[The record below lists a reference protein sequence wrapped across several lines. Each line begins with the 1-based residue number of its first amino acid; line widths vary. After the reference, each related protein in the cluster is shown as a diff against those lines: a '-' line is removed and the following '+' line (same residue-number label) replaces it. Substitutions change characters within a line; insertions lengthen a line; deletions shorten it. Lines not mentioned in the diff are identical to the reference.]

1 MPMQLVIV
9 ESPAKAKT
17 INKYLGSDYQVLAS
31 FGHIRDLPAKDGSV
45 KPDDDFD
52 MLWEIDSEKVKRVR
66 DITDAVKGAS
76 RVILATDPDREG
88 EAISWHLLEVLKAKK
103 AIPKDGVQRV
113 TFNEITKTAVLKAMA
128 APRDL
133 DQDLISAYLARRGLD
148 YLVGFTLSPVLWRK
162 LPGAKSAGRVQSV
175 ALRII
180 CDRETEIEKFIAREY
195 WTVQAHCTT
204 VKGEAFTARLT
215 HYNKA
220 KLDKFDLNTAELAHA
235 AKAVVEKNSFTI
247 SAVET
252 KPATRNPYAP
262 FTTSTLQQEAARKL
276 GFAASQTMRIAQQLY
291 EGVQLDGETTGLI
304 SYMRTDG
311 VQISQEAIT
320 QCRSVIAKNYGDD
333 YVPEKQRFY
342 SAKAK
347 NAQEA
352 HEGIRPTDL
361 TRLPKFVAKLLS
373 AEQLK
378 LYDLIWKRT
387 IASQMASARMERTAV
402 DLLSADGNAQLRASG
417 QVIIFPGFLAVYDE
431 DFDDKKSDSDE
442 DDSARLPQ
450 MKQGD
455 APAIRTVDA
464 DQHFTE
470 APPRFSEASLVKRME
485 ELGIGRPSTYAST
498 LQTLRDRDYVR
509 VERNRFFPQDKGRL
523 LTAFLEKFFTR
534 YVGYDYTAGLE
545 EELDQ
550 VSDGKRDYKDVLRSF
565 WSDFKPKTEEVL
577 GFKTSEVIAAVD
589 DFLEPYLY
597 KAKTEGGDPRLCPQ
611 CNAGRLSLRTSKFG
625 AFLGCSSYPECK
637 YTRPFGAAE
646 DSEAAAAAAADK
658 ILGKDPETGE
668 DIALKKGRF
677 GPYVQRGVAEKPPRS
692 SVPKDIPL
700 DTMTFE
706 IALKLLSLPRTVGT
720 HPETGEIITAN
731 LGRYGPYLAHNKK
744 YAKLQT
750 TEDVFNVGMNMAVA
764 LLAAPPKFGPRG
776 SPRQAA
782 PALKELGA
790 HPETSLPVK
799 VMSGRYGAYVT
810 DGTTNATLPNS
821 MDPLEATLE
830 QAVTLLAE
838 RAAKGPSK
846 KAAKKSAKKTSAK
859 KTTPKKATV
868 KKATETPAPKA
879 PAKKAAAKKVAKK
892 KPAKKAAAKKKA

>member
-1 MPMQLVIV
+1 MQLVIV

-17 INKYLGSDYQVLAS
+17 INKYLGSEYQVLAS

-45 KPDDDFD
+45 KPDEDFD

-66 DITDAVKGAS
+66 DITDAVKGATK
-76 RVILATDPDREG
+76 VILATDPDREG

-103 AIPKDGVQRV
+103 AIPKGGVQRV

-133 DQDLISAYLARRGLD
+133 DQDLIAAYLARRGLD

-175 ALRII
+175 ALRLI
-180 CDRETEIEKFIAREY
+180 CDRETEIEKFINREY
-195 WTVQAHCTT
+195 WTVLAHFTT
-204 VKGEAFTARLT
+204 VKGEPFTARLT

-220 KLDKFDLNTAELAHA
+220 KLDKFDLNTQALAFA
-235 AKAVVEKNSFTI
+235 AKAVVEKNAFTI

-311 VQISQEAIT
+311 VQISQEAIN
-320 QCRSVIAKNYGDD
+320 QCRSVIAKNYGDE

-361 TRLPKFVAKLLS
+361 TRLPKYVAKLLS

-387 IASQMASARMERTAV
+387 IASQMASARMERTAI
-402 DLLSADGNAQLRASG
+402 DLLSADGNAQLRATG
-417 QVIIFPGFLAVYDE
+417 QVVLFPGFLAVYEE
-431 DFDDKKSDSDE
+431 DIDDKKSDAED
-442 DDSARLPQ
+442 DDSARLPL
-450 MKQGD
+450 MKQGET
-455 APAIRTVDA
+455 PAVRTVDA

-470 APPRFSEASLVKRME
+470 PPPRFSEASLVKRME

-509 VERNRFFPQDKGRL
+509 IEKNRFYPQDKGRL
-523 LTAFLEKFFTR
+523 LTAFLQKFFTR

-545 EELDQ
+545 EELDD
-550 VSDGKRDYKDVLRSF
+550 VSAGKRDYKNVLRSF
-565 WSDFKPKTEEVL
+565 WDDFKPKTEEVM

-589 DFLEPYLY
+589 DFLGEYLY
-597 KAKTEGGDPRLCPQ
+597 KAKIEGGDPRLCPS
-611 CNAGRLSLRTSKFG
+611 CNAGRLSLRAGKYG

-658 ILGKDPETGE
+658 ILGLDPETNE
-668 DIALKKGRF
+668 EITFKKGRF
-677 GPYVQRGVAEKPPRS
+677 GPYVQRGAGEKPPRA
-692 SVPKDIPL
+692 SVPKDIPV
-700 DTMTFE
+700 DTLTFE
-706 IALKLLSLPRTVGT
+706 IALRLLSLPRTVGT

-764 LLAAPPKFGPRG
+764 LLAAPPKFGARGAPR
-776 SPRQAA
+776 AA
-782 PALKELGA
+782 VPALKDLGE
-790 HPETSLPVK
+790 HPVSNLPVK
-799 VMSGRYGAYVT
+799 VLSGRYGAYVT
-810 DGTTNATLPNS
+810 DGTTNATLPNN
-821 MDPLEATLE
+821 MDPLDMTMDV
-830 QAVTLLAE
+830 AVNLLAE

-846 KAAKKSAKKTSAK
+846 KAAKKAAKKAPAKKTAAK
-859 KTTPKKATV
+859 KVA
-868 KKATETPAPKA
+868 AAPTAKKA
-879 PAKKAAAKKVAKK
+879 PAKKAVAKKVAKK
-892 KPAKKAAAKKKA
+892 KPAKKATQKKKA